1 MKKILFIVFLCISSI
16 TANAQLLWKISGNGL
31 DSPSYIFGTHHVAP
45 LSICDSIKGFGKAF
59 KETKQLYGEL
69 DMSFVN
75 DLSIMQKMQSAM
87 MMPKDK
93 DYNDLFTEEEYK
105 QIDDACKKY
114 MNIGLDMLKMMKPMA
129 IASQIAVIMSSRHF
143 PDLAKGEQLDIEMQ
157 NRARKAGMPVKGLE
171 TVEYQTNLMF
181 NMPLETQ
188 ARYLLDTVK
197 SEKDAEITT
206 KNLADA
212 YMKQDLEK
220 LEDIFRKEE
229 MKDDVEFTKLLVND
243 RNHNWVEQ
251 MKKIMP
257 ELPAFFVVGAGH
269 LPGEEGVIEL
279 LKKEGFKLEPVW

>member
-1 MKKILFIVFLCISSI
+1 MKKILFIIFLCISSI

-31 DSPSYIFGTHHVAP
+31 DSPSYIFGTHHIAP
-45 LSICDSIKGFGKAF
+45 LSICDSIKGFDNAF

-69 DMSFVN
+69 DMSFMN

-114 MNIGLDMLKMMKPMA
+114 MSIGLDMLKMMKPMA

-197 SEKDAEITT
+197 SEEETELIPK
-206 KNLADA
+206 KLADA

-220 LEDIFRKEE
+220 IEDLFMKDE
-229 MKDDVEFTKLLVND
+229 MKDDEEFIEQLVNK
-243 RNHNWVEQ
+243 RNRNWVTQ
-251 MKKIMP
+251 MKTIMP
-257 ELPAFFVVGAGH
+257 AMPTFFVVGAGH